1 MKRIIIGIFLSLMLI
16 IILISCTDDIAK
28 IQEIAQ
34 KVRIE
39 FSKCSGCYEC
49 INDFNCPYDAIKIDE
64 RTFTTYIDGEKCV
77 QCMKCINNFSCP
89 ENAILIE
96 RDIIAPGNIA
106 DFSAVSDTLGKL
118 EIQFTAPGDD
128 DTLGLAY
135 RYELTLKD
143 QNNQTVQT
151 DFEIPLPHIAGY
163 VENWIINELPPEELI
178 TVNLQAFD
186 EVNQFSETV
195 SLEVLIQG
203 EYIDEIAPAAITDLI
218 SNSFEDSLE
227 LIWSAVGDDGLEGTA
242 FRYEVRYN
250 ENEINDS
257 NWDSA
262 TEFSQNIIPSQPGVL
277 EQLFIDDLPQQI
289 NYFFAIKAFD
299 EEDNPSEISNNT
311 TASIIGDIVSPA
323 DINDLTINSVS
334 SNSILLNWT
343 AVGDDDYDGTAD
355 SYIIKIHTESID
367 ESNWQNIPEIEQ
379 SVAPQNAGI
388 TESFLLTDLEPL
400 TSYYAAIKVL
410 DDVQNISNLSNIV
423 NTVTTEIPD
432 EIPPGQITDLTA
444 TPSETEIELIWTAP
458 GDDDFEGTAYQYDI
472 RISNDPITDA
482 NWGSTELL
490 PNSLAPLPAGNEQNY
505 FVQNLEQD
513 LDYYF
518 GIKTID
524 ESNNISELSNCVNAA
539 LLEDTTPPAQI
550 TDLSALETE
559 DIIILTWTAVGDNG
573 MEGQATSY
581 EIRFSDEEISE
592 NNWSEAEL
600 LPNPPQPSFSGTSE
614 TYVAYN
620 LTPGINY
627 FFAIKAIDENLNYA
641 EISNNAQAEIFLDNI
656 PPAAITNLVALDEFN
671 IYSYRIKLQWIAPG
685 DDDNEGTASYYDI
698 RYSSFSINDGN
709 WNNATQ
715 FSNPPDPESAGTQQ
729 TCEISGLA
737 GGTIYYFAI
746 KTYDDNDNESEISNS
761 PGGKIVFQINHGACH
776 DCSHCIN
783 DCPVGAISDV
793 GPYKTIDPD
802 LCDACGTCT
811 CPYNLIKLSVVAY

>member
-1 MKRIIIGIFLSLMLI
+1 MLI
-16 IILISCTDDIAK
+16 IILISCTDDISK

-96 RDIIAPGNIA
+96 RDMIVPGNISN
-106 DFSAVSDTLGKL
+106 FSAVSDTLGKL
-118 EIQFTAPGDD
+118 EIQFIAPGDD

-143 QNNQTVQT
+143 LNNQMIQT
-151 DFEIPLPHIAGY
+151 DFEVPLPHIAGY
-163 VENWIINELPPEELI
+163 EENWIINELPPDELI

-186 EVNQFSETV
+186 EVNQFSETI
-195 SLEVLIQG
+195 SSDVLIQG
-203 EYIDEIAPAAITDLI
+203 EYIDEISPAAITDLI

-227 LIWSAVGDDGLEGTA
+227 LIWSAVGDDGLEGTVDH
-242 FRYEVRYN
+242 YEIRYN
-250 ENEINDS
+250 ESEINDS
-257 NWDSA
+257 NWDSV
-262 TEFSQNIIPSQPGVL
+262 TEFSQNIIPSQPGFL
-277 EQLFIDDLPQQI
+277 EHFSITDLPQQI
-289 NYFFAIKAFD
+289 NYFFTIKAFD

-323 DINDLTINSVS
+323 DINDLTISSVS
-334 SNSILLNWT
+334 SNSILINWT
-343 AVGDDDYDGTAD
+343 AVGDDNYEGSAD
-355 SYIIKIHTESID
+355 SYIIKIHTENID

-379 SVAPQNAGI
+379 SLIPEISG
-388 TESFLLTDLEPL
+388 TLESFLITDLESV
-400 TSYYAAIKVL
+400 TTYYAAVKVV
-410 DDVQNISNLSNIV
+410 DDAENISLLSNV
-423 NTVTTEIPD
+423 VDAQTGETPD
-432 EIPPGQITDLTA
+432 EIPPGEITDLNAIPTDN
-444 TPSETEIELIWTAP
+444 EIELVWTAP
-458 GDDDFEGTAYQYDI
+458 GDDDYEGTAYQYDI
-472 RISNDPITDA
+472 RVSNDPISDA
-482 NWGSTELL
+482 NWESSEQL
-490 PNSLAPLPAGNEQNY
+490 PNLPVPLLAGTEQNY
-505 FVQNLEQD
+505 YVQNLEQD

-524 ESNNISELSNCVNAA
+524 DELNISNLSNIVNSA

-550 TDLSALETE
+550 TDLSALDTE
-559 DIIILTWTAVGDNG
+559 DIIILTWTAVGDDG

-581 EIRFSDEEISE
+581 EIKFSEEEITE
-592 NNWSEAEL
+592 DNWTESEL
-600 LPNPPQPSFSGTSE
+600 LSNPPQPSTSGTSE
-614 TYVAYN
+614 TYVAYD

-627 FFAIKAIDENLNYA
+627 FFVIKAIDENLNYA

-671 IYSYRIKLQWIAPG
+671 IYSYRIKLQWNAPG
-685 DDDNEGTASYYDI
+685 DDDDEGTASYYDI
-698 RYSSFSINDGN
+698 RYLTSPINDSN
-709 WNNATQ
+709 WNNAAQ
-715 FSNPPDPESAGTQQ
+715 FSNSPDPESAGTQQ
-729 TCEISGLA
+729 ICEISGLS

-746 KTYDDNDNESEISNS
+746 KTYDDNDNESGISNS

-793 GPYKTIDPD
+793 GYYKTIDPD